1 MKVLAVD
8 DERPALAVL
17 EKAISSAIP
26 DAEIVTFNSS
36 SDAFDYIKENPV
48 DVVFCD
54 YVMPE
59 YNGIEFGKKVKAFLP
74 KADIVFVTGYD
85 EYVLNTVNTL
95 APQGYILK
103 PVSKSKIESVLGN
116 LHIESVKK
124 GLYIKVFGT
133 FDVFYDG
140 MAVDFKIKKAK
151 ELFAYLLDKG
161 GSCTRRELTASLYE
175 DKEENNAVRYLTDCV
190 KCLSDTL
197 SSFGLEKAFVR
208 RFNSYSI
215 DSRYFTSDLAEYQ
228 NGNINLYNGEY
239 MSQYSW
245 AEYKQENFSKI

>member
-8 DERPALAVL
+8 DEKPALAVL

-26 DAEIVTFNSS
+26 DAEIITFNSS
-36 SDAFDYIKENPV
+36 CDALDYIKENPV

-59 YNGIEFGKKVKAFLP
+59 YNGIEFGKRVKSHLP

-85 EYVLNTVNTL
+85 EYVVNAVNTL

-116 LHIESVKK
+116 LHTESIKS
-124 GLYIKVFGT
+124 GLYVKTFGT
-133 FDVFYDG
+133 FDIFYDG
-140 MAVDFKIKKAK
+140 TAVDFKIKKAK

-161 GSCTRRELTASLYE
+161 GSCTRRELTAGLYE

-190 KCLSDTL
+190 KCLTDTL
-197 SSFGLEKAFVR
+197 SSLGSGKAFVR
-208 RFNSYSI
+208 RFNSYSV

-228 NGNINLYNGEY
+228 NGNINLFNGEY

-245 AEYKQENFSKI
+245 AEYKQENFKNS

>member
-26 DAEIVTFNSS
+26 DAEIITFNLPC
-36 SDAFDYIKENPV
+36 DALDFIKENPV

-59 YNGIEFGKKVKAFLP
+59 YNGIEFGKRIKTYLP

-85 EYVLNTVNTL
+85 EYAVNAVNTL

-116 LHIESVKK
+116 LHTENIKN
-124 GLYIKVFGT
+124 GLYVKTFGT
-133 FDVFYDG
+133 FDIFYDG
-140 MAVDFKIKKAK
+140 TAVDFKIKKAK

-161 GSCTRRELTASLYE
+161 GSCTRRELTAGLYE

-190 KCLSDTL
+190 KCLTDTL
-197 SSFGLEKAFVR
+197 SSLGAEKAFVR
-208 RFNSYSI
+208 RFNSYSV

-228 NGNINLYNGEY
+228 NGNINLFNGEY

-245 AEYKQENFSKI
+245 AEYKQENFNKI